1 MNKEFLF
8 EMLRTGSV
16 DGNEAELEKKIFDY
30 MQDKADEV
38 TVDEMGNVTAAVNP
52 SSPFKV
58 LLAGHADEIGLMVSA
73 VGEDGSLMVRKIGG
87 VNAKPSRQVKPGD
100 TISVRKGPAVLSY
113 RVIQPLSHR
122 VGAALV
128 PDYAENITPQSE
140 LDKFHAPTETFFVVR
155 DKGAGRPTK
164 KDRRTLDAMWDAIG
178 ED

>member
-1 MNKEFLF
+1 MEERIDKYLWCIRVFKTRTEAADACTGNK
-8 EMLRTGSV
+8 V
-16 DGNEAELEKKIFDY
+16 QIN
-30 MQDKADEV
+30 
-38 TVDEMGNVTAAVNP
+38 
-52 SSPFKV
+52 
-58 LLAGHADEIGLMVSA
+58 
-73 VGEDGSLMVRKIGG
+73 G

-100 TISVRKGPAVLSY
+100 SISVRKGPAVLSY

>member
-1 MNKEFLF
+1 MEERIDKYLWCIRVFKTRTEAADACTGNK
-8 EMLRTGSV
+8 V
-16 DGNEAELEKKIFDY
+16 QIN
-30 MQDKADEV
+30 
-38 TVDEMGNVTAAVNP
+38 
-52 SSPFKV
+52 
-58 LLAGHADEIGLMVSA
+58 
-73 VGEDGSLMVRKIGG
+73 G

-100 TISVRKGPAVLSY
+100 SISVRKGPAVLSY

-164 KDRRTLDAMWDAIG
+164 KDRRTLDAMLDAIG